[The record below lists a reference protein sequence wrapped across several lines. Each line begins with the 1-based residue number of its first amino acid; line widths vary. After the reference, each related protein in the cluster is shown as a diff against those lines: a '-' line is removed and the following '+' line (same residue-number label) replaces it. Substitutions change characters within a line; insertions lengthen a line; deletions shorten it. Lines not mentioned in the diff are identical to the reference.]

1 MSRPPF
7 LDRPPQ
13 VTDRSL
19 TTRRG
24 AFAVLDAEPTGTCRG
39 TVLLVPGFTGSKEDF
54 IALLAPLAEAGYRA
68 VAVDGRGQYES
79 HPPRDRQG
87 YRIGALAQD
96 VLAQSAALLAASPA
110 VASGAPP
117 GLHLVGHSLGGL
129 ISRGAVLR
137 DAAPFR
143 SLTLLSSGPARV
155 ARLPRWRTRAFG
167 AALPLLGPERVW
179 RALHRREGTDPV
191 SVFMRRRWLT
201 NHGGQLRALGRQ
213 LRYEPD
219 RVDRLAATGVPVHVV
234 SGEQDHAW
242 PLPLMDEMAVRL
254 GARRTVVEGAAHSPN
269 AERPVPT
276 AAAFLAFWRE
286 VEASPVATPATVRA
300 RAAEA
305 PDAGAPDAGAPA
317 TDAVE

>member
-1 MSRPPF
+1 M
-7 LDRPPQ
+7 
-13 VTDRSL
+13 TDGSL

-24 AFAVLDAEPTGTCRG
+24 AFAVLDAVPAGPPRG

-79 HPPRDRQG
+79 HPPRDRDG
-87 YRIGALAQD
+87 YRLGALAED
-96 VLAQSAALLAASPA
+96 VLAQSAALL
-110 VASGAPP
+110 SGAPDAGGRAVTP
-117 GLHLVGHSLGGL
+117 GEADRPRGAAAGGDARAVGAAVDAPPVPARGLHLVGHSLGGL

-137 DAAPFR
+137 DAAPFL
-143 SLTLLSSGPARV
+143 SLTLLSSGPGRV

-167 AALPLLGPERVW
+167 AALPLFGPERIW
-179 RALHRREGTDPV
+179 RALHRQEGTDPV

-219 RVDRLAATGVPVHVV
+219 RVARLAATGVPVHVA

-242 PLPLMDEMAVRL
+242 PLPLMDDMAARL
-254 GARRTVVEGAAHSPN
+254 GARRTVIEGAAHSPN
-269 AERPVPT
+269 AERPGPT

-286 VEASPVATPATVRA
+286 VESAAALPRATAADA
-300 RAAEA
+300 R
-305 PDAGAPDAGAPA
+305 G
-317 TDAVE
+317 